1 VKKFSVLVA
10 TVVVSLS
17 LGACQ
22 GFKALETLTQL
33 GTASISNPVTPERL
47 LTMERATTVVFKG
60 LNAWRDS
67 CEQGL
72 INTGCK
78 EQIRA
83 VQVYT
88 VQIPPYL
95 TQLRKFVRSNDQV
108 NAGVVWGQLS
118 DLISIV
124 KGKAAEGG
132 VTIGGAS

>member
-1 VKKFSVLVA
+1 MKKFSVLVA